1 VPLRLI
7 GLPPAPCSPSGTWC
21 NSVALRRV
29 VLLLVIGAALS
40 ACDAPAVALSE
51 PAAAVVDG
59 REISMT
65 AYRARLEVSRHRDPF
80 AGIPEAIPS
89 PAPTQR
95 LEDFTI
101 EQLVREEIVRQEA
114 AKRGLSIG
122 DRALQSRIDTLRAR
136 AGTTDFSAALSR
148 NGFTPDSFR
157 SYERALLIEVALMQ
171 AMARDRAGSAAQEL
185 KSGQPFAAVA
195 ARWSDDTGTFSRG
208 GDTGWLR
215 PADIPEPALAAAVQ
229 SLPTGSVTGIVPT
242 NRGDVI
248 ATVLERRTDQVH
260 LAIILVLA
268 PTVDLFGPI
277 GTPTWFTKFIDDREA
292 VLRRAGKIDLKVA
305 PHAGG

>member
-1 VPLRLI
+1 
-7 GLPPAPCSPSGTWC
+7 
-21 NSVALRRV
+21 LRRA
-29 VLLLVIGAALS
+29 VLFLVLGGALS
-40 ACDAPAVALSE
+40 ACDIPAVAVSE

-59 REISMT
+59 HEISMKT
-65 AYRARLEVSRHRDPF
+65 YQARLGVSRQRDPF

-114 AKRGLSIG
+114 EKRGISVS
-122 DRALQSRIDTLRAR
+122 DRAVQSRIDALRAH
-136 AGTTDFSAALSR
+136 AGTAAFSAALSR
-148 NGFTPDSFR
+148 NGFTTDSFR
-157 SYERALLIEVALMQ
+157 AYERVLLTEVALLQ

-185 KSGQPFAAVA
+185 KSGHPFAAVA

-229 SLPTGSVTGIVPT
+229 SLAAGSVTGIIQT
-242 NRGDVI
+242 NRGEVI
-248 ATVLERRTDQVH
+248 ATVLERRADQLH
-260 LAIILVLA
+260 LAVILVLA
-268 PTVDLFGPI
+268 PVVDLFGPM
-277 GTPTWFTKFIDDREA
+277 GTPTWFTKSIDDREA
-292 VLRRAGKIDLKVA
+292 ALRRAGKIDVRVA
-305 PHAGG
+305 RHAGG